1 MEKSEIHKLQAFL
14 QRTLGAPMIRVTLN
28 ARDTEKAEV
37 QLGERKLGLI
47 DVDDEDGDRSFGFSM
62 KVPVD
67 RAALQD
73 YLQTLFENPKLK
85 IAGRLKKTD
94 SVELNSGEDFVGI
107 VSADDAK
114 ATSYTLQIAILD
126 FDLEDV

>member
-1 MEKSEIHKLQAFL
+1 LDKSELHKLQAFL
-14 QRTLGAPMIRVTLN
+14 QRTLGAKLIHVTPN
-28 ARDTEKAEV
+28 PRDTDKADV
-37 QLGERKLGLI
+37 HLGERKLGLI
-47 DVDDEDGDRSFGFSM
+47 EVDDEDGDRSFGFSM

-67 RAALQD
+67 RATLQD
-73 YLQTLFENPKLK
+73 YLQKLFDNPKLR
-85 IAGRLKKTD
+85 IMGRLKKTD

-114 ATSYTLQIAILD
+114 AASYTLQIAILD